1 MFHSPLN
8 IDYCDYVELL
18 KIYFC
23 LGWFRTGK
31 NFHDN
36 SNSAAA
42 ALSLEGTAWLLLLAA
57 LVFQGLLL
65 TASWKSLLM
74 GLGFA
79 GFALGCRSSSIPQ
92 GGFSGLLGAC
102 WGCPSEVLPQVS
114 GA

>member
-42 ALSLEGTAWLLLLAA
+42 ALSLEGAARLLLLAA